1 MPSDFEKAV
10 LAYEQQRLGRFTRVT
25 AHKSA
30 DDAITIPVATA
41 PDSPESG
48 LTTVAT
54 IGLSQHDNGL
64 TNAARRPLR
73 VELLATGRSE
83 YEFLADGLANAALN
97 VASGEDQARP
107 GLVCPGVFG
116 GYAPNVTTPHG
127 LLWFPFPWGQRFEG
141 MEQDGLS
148 IEWLLVIAI
157 SQSEMDF
164 IAANGPG
171 YKGAGVEK
179 LIDAFE
185 RERADVWD
193 FTRPSVV

>member
-1 MPSDFEKAV
+1 
-10 LAYEQQRLGRFTRVT
+10 
-25 AHKSA
+25 
-30 DDAITIPVATA
+30 
-41 PDSPESG
+41 
-48 LTTVAT
+48 
-54 IGLSQHDNGL
+54 
-64 TNAARRPLR
+64 
-73 VELLATGRSE
+73 
-83 YEFLADGLANAALN
+83 
-97 VASGEDQARP
+97 
-107 GLVCPGVFG
+107 
-116 GYAPNVTTPHG
+116 
-127 LLWFPFPWGQRFEG
+127 